1 MSKNEKV
8 NEEAQSRITKSLEN
22 AFESVVNERNE
33 YYQKNPEK
41 IPGKNSELA
50 LINSSAMANAAI
62 SGGSSLIP
70 GPWGM
75 VAVIPEVLLV
85 TKNQISLIYDIAAA
99 NGKKDL
105 MTKELALLVFA
116 SALGTGAGGLVF
128 IHGGKILIKRSSLQ
142 ILQKIIAM
150 LGGKITQAVLK
161 STISKWLPGVGAIAM
176 AAWSRHMTKK
186 VGEKAV
192 EIFSSDIQFEDGI
205 TDVEPVKKI

>member
-1 MSKNEKV
+1 MSETEKV
-8 NEEAQSRITKSLEN
+8 TQSKITKGLES
-22 AFESVVNERNE
+22 AFESVVKERND

-41 IPGKNSELA
+41 IPEKKSEVA

-85 TKNQISLIYDIAAA
+85 TRNQIALIYDIAAA

-105 MTKELALLVFA
+105 MTKELALVVFA
-116 SALGTGAGGLVF
+116 SALGTGVGGLVF
-128 IHGGKILIKRSSLQ
+128 IHGGKVLIKRSSLQ
-142 ILQKIIAM
+142 VLQKIIVA
-150 LGGKITQAVLK
+150 LGGKITQTVLK
-161 STISKWLPGVGAIAM
+161 STISKWLPGVGAVAM
-176 AAWSRHMTKK
+176 AAWSRYMTKK

-192 EIFSSDIQFEDGI
+192 EIFSSDLQFEDGI
-205 TDVEPVKKI
+205 TDIELVKKI

>member
-1 MSKNEKV
+1 MSENEKV
-8 NEEAQSRITKSLEN
+8 NQEAQSRITKGLES
-22 AFESVVNERNE
+22 AFESVVNERNK

-41 IPGKNSELA
+41 IPEKNSELA

-85 TKNQISLIYDIAAA
+85 TRNQIALIYDIAAA

-105 MTKELALLVFA
+105 MTKELALVVFA
-116 SALGTGAGGLVF
+116 SALGTGVGGLVF

-142 ILQKIIAM
+142 VLQKIIVM
-150 LGGKITQAVLK
+150 LGGKITQSVLK
-161 STISKWLPGVGAIAM
+161 STISKWLPGIGAIAM

-186 VGEKAV
+186 VGKKAV
-192 EIFSSDIQFEDGI
+192 EIFSSDLQFEDGI
-205 TDVEPVKKI
+205 TDLEPVKKS